1 MANQT
6 KLENK
11 NVMKKTAIIAAA
23 LAIAA
28 TAQAQD
34 AKKSYSVTT
43 DFSYTSEYVFRG
55 IEQQDK
61 AFQPSVEV
69 TAGDAYLGLWT
80 SQAITHQDS
89 SFAKGNEIDVYG
101 GYKYK
106 VNNSLTLEAVGTY
119 YLYPSSR
126 ARFGETGHSLE
137 AGIGATYNINGFTPA
152 VNYYY
157 DFVLDAQT
165 TQVSVG
171 YSYPLTEIGT
181 SLDFNVFAGHVDSR
195 DVNGTRPGKARE
207 AYDYYG
213 ADLSVPYKLSET
225 ATATAALHWV
235 DNRNVPAGTAGDN
248 LYYTLG
254 VSVGF

>member
-11 NVMKKTAIIAAA
+11 NAMKKTVMIVAA
-23 LAIAA
+23 LAVAA
-28 TAQAQD
+28 AAQAQD
-34 AKKSYSVTT
+34 TKKSYSVTT

-80 SQAITHQDS
+80 SQAITHQDA

-106 VNNSLTLEAVGTY
+106 VDNALTLEAVTTY
-119 YLYPSSR
+119 YYYPSAR
-126 ARFGETGHSLE
+126 AALSETGHSWE
-137 AGIGATYNINGFTPA
+137 AGIGATYNFQGFTPA
-152 VNYYY
+152 INYYY
-157 DFVLDAQT
+157 DFVLNAQT
-165 TQVSVG
+165 TQASVG
-171 YSYPLTEIGT
+171 YSLPLTEIGT
-181 SLDFNVFAGHVDSR
+181 SLDFNVFAGHVDTR
-195 DVNGTRPGKARE
+195 DTNGTRPGKPRE
-207 AYDYYG
+207 SYDYYG

-225 ATATAALHWV
+225 ATATAGLHYV
-235 DNRNVPAGTAGDN
+235 DNRNVPTGTAGNN
-248 LYYTLG
+248 LYFTLG
-254 VSVGF
+254 VSIGF

>member
-1 MANQT
+1 
-6 KLENK
+6 
-11 NVMKKTAIIAAA
+11 MKKTVIIAAA
-23 LAIAA
+23 LALAA
-28 TAQAQD
+28 GAQAQD

-80 SQAITHQDS
+80 SQAITHQDA

-106 VNNSLTLEAVGTY
+106 VNNALTLEGVGTY
-119 YLYPSSR
+119 YYYPSSR
-126 ARFGETGHSLE
+126 SRLGETGHSWEL
-137 AGIGATYNINGFTPA
+137 GVGATYNISGFTPA

-157 DFVLDAQT
+157 DFVLKSQT

-171 YSYPLTEIGT
+171 YSFPLTDIGT
-181 SLDFNVFAGHVDSR
+181 SLDFNVFGGHVDSR
-195 DVNGTRPGKARE
+195 DLNGNRPGKSRE
-207 AYDYYG
+207 SYDYYG
-213 ADLSVPYKLSET
+213 ADVSVPYKLSET
-225 ATATAALHWV
+225 ATATAGLHYV
-235 DNRNVPAGTAGDN
+235 DNRNVPVGTADNN
-248 LYYTLG
+248 LYFTLG